1 MEQGDLFRDEGI
13 DRVEGNANQLW
24 IEKAQQAVKVISKH
38 IKEFTTDK
46 VWVLMDGV
54 HATTHDNRA
63 MGAVMR
69 KAQAEGWIEPTDRV
83 IKSTR
88 AVCHSR
94 PIRVW
99 RSKLI

>member
-1 MEQGDLFRDEGI
+1 MTQGDLLRDQAIEK
-13 DRVEGNANQLW
+13 VEGSANDEWMGIAKFAVLRFARA
-24 IEKAQQAVKVISKH
+24 EK
-38 IKEFTTDK
+38 FLTTDNI
-46 VWVLMDGV
+46 WNMMGDS
-54 HATTHDNRA
+54 TTHDNRA

-69 KAQAEGWIEPTDRV
+69 KAQAEGWIEPTDRTV
-83 IKSTR
+83 KSTR